1 MWWVYDRK
9 RTLHENV
16 VVSEPHQM
24 VWPAMEKLHV
34 EQGESRRARADGG
47 MFLYYANNRHSLRGS
62 PLAELVWPSDP
73 PFRNVVGKCVDTKT
87 SLVFQNQVRAFWL
100 TEGSKSEDQEKALG
114 MTRLTEA
121 LFDASGLY
129 GHPGFLF
136 CQDGMLFDGGVIKT
150 IADIENV
157 EVRNERV
164 FPWEIY
170 IPLEEARAG
179 YSSQYFHR
187 QLVDRS
193 QLCGMFPD
201 KEAEIAKLPP
211 ASDDWLILDNA
222 DGNVSDLVCVAE
234 AWHMPSRRLN
244 LKDDKVWGRDKN
256 GKFDP
261 MINTGH
267 DGRHVICAE
276 GVTFRDRPWVH
287 KKPPLSFFLPQ
298 PDPLGPWSLSVPEMV
313 GGIQLELIKL
323 GKRIQSLIHLHAVP
337 LLAAWR
343 NAKINYQKLTNDYA
357 RIIET
362 TTQPGGSLMYIQPQA
377 APNELF
383 RREEELDDVAQK
395 RVGIPEMM
403 ASGTKPP
410 GIDHAPAM
418 QLLIDETSARHT
430 PSHRGWERAF
440 TQIGVNNIEA
450 ARMIAE
456 YHPDF
461 GAVYGGDESLEAIK
475 LKDVDLGRDRSKYRV
490 WPVNLLPSSPAAK
503 TSNVVFM
510 LQAGLMADTPEAA
523 RARKLLGFPDT
534 KAAFDDTNQQ
544 ERNVRL
550 ILDRVERDGMSVDT
564 MPEPWHN
571 PDLCMHL
578 ATERINK
585 LQADSRG
592 KADVTQLGKY
602 FDTARRLKLKMD
614 AEATQAKSAGA
625 QVALLQG
632 QAGGAPGGGA
642 PPQLPPAQPA
652 AAAA

>member
-9 RTLHENV
+9 RTLYENV
-16 VVSEPHQM
+16 SVSEPHEM
-24 VWPAMEKLHV
+24 VWKALERLHT
-34 EQGESRRARADGG
+34 EQGEARRARADAA
-47 MFLYYANNRHSLRGS
+47 MFLYYASNRHSLRGS
-62 PLAELVWPSDP
+62 PLAELTWPAEP

-100 TEGSKSEDQEKALG
+100 TEGASSEDREKAHG

-129 GHPGFLF
+129 GYPGFLF
-136 CQDGMLFDGGVIKT
+136 CQDGILFDGGVIKT
-150 IADIENV
+150 IADIENA

-193 QLCGMFPD
+193 QLAAMFPD
-201 KEAEIAKLPP
+201 KEREIADLP
-211 ASDDWLILDNA
+211 AAADDWLMLSSA

-234 AWHMPSRRLN
+234 AWHMPSRRLD
-244 LKDDKVWGRDKN
+244 LKDDRVWGRNKH
-256 GKFDP
+256 GEFDP
-261 MINTGH
+261 SINTGH

-276 GVTFRDRPWVH
+276 HVTFRDRPWVH
-287 KKPPLSFFLPQ
+287 RNPPLGRFLSQ
-298 PDPLGPWSLSVPEMV
+298 PDPLGPWSLSVPELV
-313 GGIQLELIKL
+313 GGVQLELIKL

-343 NAKINYQKLTNDYA
+343 NAKINFQKFTNDYA

-362 TTQPGGSLMYIQPQA
+362 TTAPGSSLMYLTPQA
-377 APNELF
+377 VPAELF
-383 RREEELDDVAQK
+383 SREQELDDVAQK
-395 RVGIPEMM
+395 RAGIPEMM

-410 GIDHAPAM
+410 GIDHAPGM

-430 PSHRGWERAF
+430 PAHRGWERAF
-440 TQIGVNNIEA
+440 VQIGINNIEA
-450 ARMIAE
+450 ARMVAE

-461 GAVYGGDESLEAIK
+461 GAVFGGDESLETIK
-475 LKDVDLGRDRSKYRV
+475 IKDVDLGRDRAKYRV

-510 LQAGLMADTPEAA
+510 LQAGLMENTPAAA
-523 RARKLLGFPDT
+523 RARMLLGFPDT

-544 ERNVRL
+544 ERNIQL
-550 ILDRVERDGMSVDT
+550 MLDRVERDGMSVET

-571 PDLCMHL
+571 PALCKKL

-585 LQADSRG
+585 LQADTRG
-592 KADVTQLGKY
+592 KADVTQLAKF
-602 FDTARRLKLKMD
+602 FDTAHRLELRMM
-614 AEATQAKSAGA
+614 AEQTQAQSAGA
-625 QVALLQG
+625 QVAMLQG
-632 QAGGAPGGGA
+632 KGGGAPGGGA
-642 PPQLPPAQPA
+642 PPQVPPAQPA
-652 AAAA
+652 AA